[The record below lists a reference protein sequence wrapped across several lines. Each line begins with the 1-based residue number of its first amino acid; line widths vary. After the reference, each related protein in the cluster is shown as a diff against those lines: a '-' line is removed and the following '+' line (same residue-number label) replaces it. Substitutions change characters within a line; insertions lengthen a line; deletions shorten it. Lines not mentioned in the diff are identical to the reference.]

1 MHRRRLHI
9 ALCLALLAREA
20 SAQAPAPASDGDHGG
35 EVIVITPVD
44 TRTGKPEDL
53 ASGDGDHA
61 DRERGLRE
69 SGFTTVVHVDQRAG
83 ETLPLA
89 EALAETVGVHV
100 RSLGGL
106 GGFSSI
112 SVRGAPPGHTAVFI
126 DGVPL
131 ARLGTAAAD
140 LGRFELSSFS
150 TVELH
155 RGAMPAALGGA
166 TQASALELTTRL
178 GPPSD
183 GHPLLLSAG
192 GGSFGA
198 RHLRARWL
206 GGDEASGFH
215 LGAGYAGSEG
225 DFVYFDDHG
234 TNLNQSD
241 DRYVARQNN
250 GFDRADAVARA
261 GLRRGGWILSGG
273 ARGAW
278 KRGGV
283 PGPGHIQSTRASLTT
298 WSQMVD
304 GAAERTGESGGHAL
318 TARGAVHAL
327 VEIERYRDLR
337 DEIGIAAQNRRYL
350 TVATGGRASLL
361 AELTPTQATSAG
373 VETELEV
380 FTDTDL
386 AAVDAGAGKAAGTRG
401 MRLDLAGILTHTF
414 RLVGPTG
421 ERARIEPAVRL
432 DVSRTRP
439 GADPL
444 DGDASGDLAPHT
456 DVFATP
462 RAALWLRATAD
473 LSLKAS
479 AGLYRRAPTAIELFG
494 DRGLLAG
501 NPGLRAETGESA
513 DLGLVL
519 APAAGAW
526 IADRI
531 YLEAAAFAA
540 RSRDT
545 IVWVPGSGLSTGP
558 QNLGGAIL
566 WGGELVGSAR
576 LAGALT
582 VTADYTYLGSRQ
594 RDTLPSFEGKEL
606 PQRPRHRL
614 HGRADLAGRAGSR
627 LFVLFADASVDD
639 GNQIDPANFNQVPA
653 RALLG
658 GGIKL
663 EIAPRLMAA
672 VEGKNLTDARVEDIA
687 LDPAPSPDL
696 THTPHAVS
704 DYFGY
709 PLPGRA
715 FYLTLQW
722 EP

>member
-1 MHRRRLHI
+1 LHRRRLHI

-380 FTDTDL
+380 FTDTDPDL

-545 IVWVPGSGLSTGP
+545 RATRSCGSRVPGSAPARRTSAARSC
-558 QNLGGAIL
+558 GAAS
-566 WGGELVGSAR
+566 WSAR
-576 LAGALT
+576 RAWLA
-582 VTADYTYLGSRQ
+582 R
-594 RDTLPSFEGKEL
+594 
-606 PQRPRHRL
+606 
-614 HGRADLAGRAGSR
+614 
-627 LFVLFADASVDD
+627 
-639 GNQIDPANFNQVPA
+639 
-653 RALLG
+653 
-658 GGIKL
+658 
-663 EIAPRLMAA
+663 
-672 VEGKNLTDARVEDIA
+672 
-687 LDPAPSPDL
+687 
-696 THTPHAVS
+696 
-704 DYFGY
+704 
-709 PLPGRA
+709 
-715 FYLTLQW
+715 
-722 EP
+722 